1 MTKIFLTIC
10 LLVIAIEC
18 ALICIEYFR
27 SNKDQKLRNA
37 LKETLENNLKLKQ
50 QLTLAEKNLESAQT
64 EVQGIYVLWNKA
76 LESEKST
83 RNELNI
89 AKTQLTYLAQKIVQF
104 EKASSNTSN
113 NRSSMSYWNNLDST
127 EPQNTRLTTTQLVN
141 RQTYQISK
149 ADLI

>member
-1 MTKIFLTIC
+1 
-10 LLVIAIEC
+10 
-18 ALICIEYFR
+18 
-27 SNKDQKLRNA
+27 
-37 LKETLENNLKLKQ
+37 LEKNLKLKQ

-127 EPQNTRLTTTQLVN
+127 EPQNTPLTTTQLVN